1 MEITLGD
8 IVFGCGSTGGGGG
21 SVSSSHPLP
30 NGIKFVGSTWET
42 FDCGKYDWS
51 QIYDASEMFS
61 RCANLKRIDNFPKNE
76 INGCVYMFNGC
87 SALESIPNGINLK
100 PYYTIENMFTSCT
113 SLTEIPYFDT
123 SKVYS
128 FKYAWYNCKALTEF
142 PQIDTSKCI
151 DFSSAWSAC
160 SGLTTFPLLNTSNG
174 TDFSYAWNEC
184 SSLTEFPQ
192 LDLSNGRSFEWAWR
206 NCSSLTTFPM
216 LDLHNGTNFS
226 SAWAECPSL
235 IEFPAMDLHNG
246 TNFTRA
252 WDNCYALTTIGKL
265 DLSAGTNFY
274 SAWGVCRALTTLG
287 GFGAIKESIELSFSP
302 LTVESIMNVIT
313 QAADLNS
320 LGITGKTMTL
330 GSTNLAKLSDEQK
343 AVATSKG
350 WTLA

>member
-30 NGIKFVGSTWET
+30 NGIKFIGSTWET

-51 QIYDASEMFS
+51 QIYDASGMFS
-61 RCANLKRIDNFPKNE
+61 FCLNLKQIDNFPKNE
-76 INGCVYMFNGC
+76 INGCVDMFERC
-87 SALESIPNGINLK
+87 TALESIPNGINLK
-100 PYYTIENMFTSCT
+100 PYYTIENMFKDCT

-128 FKYAWYNCKALTEF
+128 FYQAWQGCSSLTEF
-142 PQIDTSKCI
+142 PQIDASKVT
-151 DFSSAWSAC
+151 DFRYAWDNC
-160 SGLTTFPLLNTSNG
+160 KVLTTFPQLDLSSGTNFNSAWSN
-174 TDFSYAWNEC
+174 C

-192 LDLSNGRSFEWAWR
+192 LDLSS
-206 NCSSLTTFPM
+206 
-216 LDLHNGTNFS
+216 GTNFNF
-226 SAWAECPSL
+226 AWS
-235 IEFPAMDLHNG
+235 
-246 TNFTRA
+246 
-252 WDNCYALTTIGKL
+252 NCYKLASLPVL

-274 SAWGVCRALTTLG
+274 LTWNYCNSLTTLG
-287 GFGAIKESIELSFSP
+287 GFGAIKESIDLQHSTK

-320 LGITGKTMTL
+320 LGITGKTMTF
-330 GSTNLAKLSDEQK
+330 GGTNLNKLTDEQK
-343 AVATSKG
+343 AVATNKG